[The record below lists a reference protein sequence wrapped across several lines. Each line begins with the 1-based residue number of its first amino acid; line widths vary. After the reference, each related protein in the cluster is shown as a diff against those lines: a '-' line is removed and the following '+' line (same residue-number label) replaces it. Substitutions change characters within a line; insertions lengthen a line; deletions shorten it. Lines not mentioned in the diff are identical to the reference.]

1 MRAVSSGL
9 SQARSIKGDIMAQQ
23 GMVTITG
30 YAGNNPV
37 EFGRQGGPAACTF
50 RLGCTRGYYDANRVW
65 HNHPTTWITVKAFRR
80 LAEHVGLSIRKGDAV
95 IVVGLLNT
103 ETWTQQGEERSRI
116 VIDATSV
123 GPDLNGGV
131 ATLRKLQKPAG
142 DVRAATGAGPD
153 PFAAD
158 GPVGR
163 LSDAFGDSG
172 GPPAGPVEV
181 IGAAGGAVGRSGV
194 DDGSGG
200 SAGRPDGGIGDVA
213 GFAARP
219 VGVSGDAEPG
229 GGAARGGIGAGEE
242 FGMGDVGVGGVAVGG
257 GVAAS
262 SVAGG
267 SGGTGGSGVAA
278 GLGTAAG
285 LGGADES
292 DVAGGSGGAG
302 GPGGAGG
309 SGVAAGPDGADGA
322 ATQRAGE
329 PARGDDPDE
338 FAGPEF

>member
-1 MRAVSSGL
+1 MRAASSGL

-50 RLGCTRGYYDANRVW
+50 RLGCTRGYYDASRVW

-181 IGAAGGAVGRSGV
+181 IGAVGGAVGRSGV

-200 SAGRPDGGIGDVA
+200 SAGRLDGGIGDVA

-219 VGVSGDAEPG
+219 VGVSGGAEPDDG
-229 GGAARGGIGAGEE
+229 SAQGGIGAGEG
-242 FGMGDVGVGGVAVGG
+242 FGMGDVGVG

-267 SGGTGGSGVAA
+267 SGGTGGSG
-278 GLGTAAG
+278 GAAG

-292 DVAGGSGGAG
+292 DVAGGSDGAG
-302 GPGGAGG
+302 GPGIAAGPGGAGG
-309 SGVAAGPDGADGA
+309 AAM
-322 ATQRAGE
+322 QQAGE